1 MAVVRNMAKGRSWGG
16 PDLVRLKAQSFL
28 HWSQVRNPRSGL
40 LLAWKKVNIHAVNSM
55 GTTWQGIP
63 INGLWELSVIPR

>member
-16 PDLVRLKAQSFL
+16 PDLVTLKAQSFL
-28 HWSQVRNPRSGL
+28 RWSQVRNPRSGL
-40 LLAWKKVNIHAVNSM
+40 LLAWEKANIHAVNSM

-63 INGLWELSVIPR
+63 TASGS